1 LDGKILITGFSNHKS
16 VKHLFSELSQSVKAS
31 ISVKGLV
38 GSAKSLVAA
47 VYLLKYGGVNIFILD
62 NKDDA
67 AYFYNDLFQL
77 LFPASI
83 KDTDLRLQGH
93 DSILFFPSSYKR
105 SSKYG
110 DEDSSNI
117 VQRTHVL
124 DRLKNYTGTGD
135 SKMLAVVSYPEAVAE
150 MVVTQNT
157 LQKNTLGL
165 KVGDKLSI
173 DFIREVL
180 TEYDFTRSDFVYE
193 PGQFAIRGGIIDIFS
208 FSANKPYRV
217 EMFGN
222 EVESIRAF
230 DLNTQLSDEKIDA
243 ISIVPNLKHVAQ
255 TETKE
260 SFFEFIDTS
269 TVLWVNNA
277 GFTHE
282 LIDNLR
288 DNSDELLDK
297 IISGTSFTGQLK
309 NFRTVYFNRLGIPS
323 KNIEIEFNTV
333 PQPTFNKN
341 FEMLARN
348 FRENETNAYDI
359 YVIAEN
365 TNQIERLRAIFGS
378 DSAQYPIKFIP
389 VNISLHEGFIDHQA
403 KLCCYTDHQIFQ
415 RYHRFRIRGEVDK
428 SNVITIQELNSLQ
441 LGDYVVHIDH
451 GVGVFGGL
459 IKTEVNGKIQEFIK
473 LTYQDNDVLFVNIQ
487 GLHRISKFR
496 GKEGAAPKVYKLGT
510 GAWQRLKQKT
520 KNKVK
525 DIAKE
530 LIELYAKRKAVD
542 GFAFTPDSFLQHE
555 LEASFM
561 YEDTPDQY
569 KATKDVKADMERAY
583 PMDRLVC
590 GDVGFGKTEVAI
602 RAAFKAATDGKQ
614 VAVLVPTTILALQ
627 HYKTFNDRFKEFPVS
642 IDYISRM
649 KSTKSIKNTLAEVE
663 KGNVN
668 ILIGTHRILSK
679 DVIFKDLGLLIVDEE
694 QKFGVAAKERLRQ
707 MRLNVDTL
715 TLTATPIPRTLQF
728 SLMGARDLSIIT
740 TSPPN
745 RHPIVTEVHTFSET
759 IIKEAIE
766 YEVERGGQVFFLHNR
781 IHDIRDIEDLI
792 RRVCPGIRTVVGHG
806 QMDADQLETVMLDF
820 IEGQYDVLVATTII
834 ESGLDIPN
842 ANTIIINQAQNF
854 GLSELHQL
862 RGRVGRSN
870 RKAFCYLLA
879 PPLVSLIPDARRR
892 LKTIEEFSDLGSGF
906 NISMQDL
913 DIRGAGNL
921 LGVEQSGFI
930 TEIGFE
936 AYQRIL
942 NEAMLE
948 LKDEN
953 GELFKLGNTGDNLT
967 GGQRSGTVE
976 PTYLNDCY
984 IDTDMEI
991 LFPDS
996 YIGNASEKLRLYRE
1010 LDNLVNDDELGKFKI
1025 KLVDRFGPI
1034 PQSTEELLR
1043 TIRLRH
1049 IAIKLGFEKIT
1060 LKNGLMVLY
1069 FISNPKSTYYQTP
1082 VFASIIQ
1089 HVQSCPK
1096 LFKVKEGNHKLSI
1109 VVNNVNTMSRAINIL
1124 AEIRK

>member
-1 LDGKILITGFSNHKS
+1 MDGKILITGFSNHKS